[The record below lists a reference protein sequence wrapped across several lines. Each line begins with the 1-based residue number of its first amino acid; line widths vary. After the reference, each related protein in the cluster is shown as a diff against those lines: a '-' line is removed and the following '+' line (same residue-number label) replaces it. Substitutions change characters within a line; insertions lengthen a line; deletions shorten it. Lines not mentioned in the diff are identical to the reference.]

1 MYMYM
6 YMYRQNGQFGRL
18 VEIRNTTVSKENIM
32 SIQRVCS
39 MHTHDNM
46 TNRLQFCRCSNGAL
60 FQYSGIG
67 RAGSRSAS
75 ILSRRSPRLQ
85 PQPAHE
91 RG

>member
-1 MYMYM
+1 MYML
-6 YMYRQNGQFGRL
+6 RHNAPFSRR
-18 VEIRNTTVSKENIM
+18 VEIKLLSAKITLCLLSEW
-32 SIQRVCS
+32 S
-39 MHTHDNM
+39 MHTHDNVI
-46 TNRLQFCRCSNGAL
+46 NRLQFCLCSNSAL